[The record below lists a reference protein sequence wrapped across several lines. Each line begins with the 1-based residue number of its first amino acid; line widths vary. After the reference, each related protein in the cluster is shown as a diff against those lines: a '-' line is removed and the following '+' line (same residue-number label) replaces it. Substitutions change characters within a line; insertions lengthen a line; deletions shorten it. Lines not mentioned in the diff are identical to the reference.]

1 MGVVAR
7 PSHRVDVP
15 KLSYNYR
22 ADVSRPSHRADVSR
36 LSYNYRVDV
45 SRLIRLIKMSELQVP
60 VLQWPSFCYPT
71 PALFDDEA
79 MMRGRKRKMEE
90 DSVLGSPTGSCT
102 SEEEQ
107 KVPETQDLSPRSSL
121 GSPDRD
127 SQAASSEFTFSN
139 MMKRMAAKYQKEED
153 PKPTPP
159 VGFFPLLPQ
168 FLPQQPSL
176 ASSHILAAIARVHQ
190 SSTSPAPLP
199 PTKRQRMEQPGPL
212 DLSPRTQERCH
223 SPDQEILDVVSVQ
236 PTPHP
241 ASRDCVPLEDWSI
254 QEVANFIS
262 QIDTCQEY
270 AQALK
275 DQKVDGASLAVLNE
289 THLTTILGI
298 QLGPA
303 TRIVS
308 RVRRILNSQLQ

>member
-1 MGVVAR
+1 MGSR
-7 PSHRVDVP
+7 CQTFSPSR
-15 KLSYNYR
+15 R
-22 ADVSRPSHRADVSR
+22 
-36 LSYNYRVDV
+36 
-45 SRLIRLIKMSELQVP
+45 ITMSELQVP
-60 VLQWPSFCYPT
+60 VLQWPSFCYPA

-79 MMRGRKRKMEE
+79 IMRGRKRKMEE
-90 DSVLGSPTGSCT
+90 DSVLGSPTGSHL

-121 GSPDRD
+121 GSPERD
-127 SQAASSEFTFSN
+127 SQAANSEFTFSN

-153 PKPTPP
+153 HKPSPP

-168 FLPQQPSL
+168 FLPQQPPL
-176 ASSHILAAIARVHQ
+176 ASSQILAAMARVHQ
-190 SSTSPAPLP
+190 SSNSPVPLP
-199 PTKRQRMEQPGPL
+199 PTKRQRMDQPGPL
-212 DLSPRTQERCH
+212 DLSPRSQERCH

-236 PTPHP
+236 PTSPYHPASPHP
-241 ASRDCVPLEDWSI
+241 ASRDSLPLEDWSI
-254 QEVANFIS
+254 QQVADFIS
-262 QIDTCQEY
+262 QIDTCEEY
-270 AQALK
+270 AQVLK